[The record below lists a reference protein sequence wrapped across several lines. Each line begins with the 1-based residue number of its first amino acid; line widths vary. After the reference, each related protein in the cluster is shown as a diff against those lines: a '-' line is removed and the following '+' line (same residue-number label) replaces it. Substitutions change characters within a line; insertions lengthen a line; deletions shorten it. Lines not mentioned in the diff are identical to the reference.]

1 MEISSNPKTDPL
13 VEIVVDKEG
22 LQVMINAAQAAI
34 SSLDQWNFG
43 DEYDTDITPYHE
55 MLNSLKELYARFYE
69 TTN

>member
-22 LQVMINAAQAAI
+22 LQVMINAAKAAI
-34 SSLDQWNFG
+34 STLDQWNFG

-55 MLNSLKELYARFYE
+55 MHKSLKELYARFYE
-69 TTN
+69 TTD